1 MPACLIGLG
10 SNLGNRREN
19 LEAAVARLAGHPRIG
34 PLVRSAWHETAA
46 IGGPAGQPPFLNGAV
61 KLITSLAPLELFDCL
76 RQIETQL
83 GRRREERWGP
93 RTIDLDL
100 LLYGG
105 QVLDTPA
112 LKLPHPR
119 MAWRRFVLEPAA
131 EVADEM
137 LHPTIRWSIARLL
150 EHLNASPPYVAVTG
164 GIAAGKSRLAERL
177 AAALPAR
184 MIVERPDW
192 ARLELFYA
200 DPAEEAW
207 ETELAFLE
215 QRTKLLCNDA
225 ILWKNSA
232 WTVSDF
238 WFDQSAAFAR
248 AWLPKG
254 RIDAYMERFGRLRP
268 TVARPRLVVLL
279 DAPAET
285 LLDRVRGRGRSC
297 ERRLTVAQ
305 LERIRREVA
314 EQAGRPGQGPL
325 LRFQDE
331 DLESIS
337 AEVLAAARST
347 E

>member
-1 MPACLIGLG
+1 MA
-10 SNLGNRREN
+10 E
-19 LEAAVARLAGHPRIG
+19 HPRIEA
-34 PLVRSAWHETAA
+34 LARSAWHETDAV
-46 IGGPAGQPPFLNGAV
+46 GGPTGQPPFLNGAV
-61 KLITSLAPLELFDCL
+61 KLNTSLAPRELFDCL

-83 GRRREERWGP
+83 GRRREKHWGP

-100 LLYGG
+100 LLYDEL
-105 QVLDTPA
+105 VLDTPD

-137 LHPTIRWSIARLL
+137 VHPTIRWSVARLL
-150 EHLNASPPYVAVTG
+150 EHLNTSPPYVAVTG

-184 MIVERPDW
+184 LIVERPDW
-192 ARLELFYA
+192 ARLDLFYA
-200 DPAEEAW
+200 HPAEEAW

-215 QRTKLLCNDA
+215 QRANLLCNDA
-225 ILWKNSA
+225 ILRKNSV
-232 WTVSDF
+232 WTISDF
-238 WFDQSAAFAR
+238 WFDQSAAFTR
-248 AWLPKG
+248 AWLPKE
-254 RIDAYMERFGRLRP
+254 RIDAYMERFERLRP
-268 TVARPRLVVLL
+268 TVARPRLLVLL

-314 EQAGRPGQGPL
+314 DQAGRPGQGPL

-337 AEVLAAARST
+337 AEVLAAAQAT